1 MSTNLRGSFAL
12 ACSGSLENC
21 VEIDAPSGVSFS
33 SGAIF
38 TIGATFLVSVNKAT
52 GILMRQQGVFSLA
65 LNEGIPV
72 FSAAD
77 LGTFSGDSDTVV
89 QANSWT
95 TVVVSSDGSTLK
107 LYVGGVEVH
116 SAPINTAS
124 VAIDSTETTPTRM
137 DAASVMADASTRWEV
152 GLISGYMREIF
163 AVSRVLSAEEILS
176 QAFAKQSSLN
186 SLDLFADFNCR
197 IPADKGKSSL
207 PLQLKGSCAAV
218 DLVRALVPG
227 QTGYALA
234 HQTKALKQAFASNI
248 FTVYANVF
256 TKVSTAVDDT
266 YIFSCCLV
274 DNDVSR
280 KSAAVL
286 ALGVTDH
293 LTTPFVEY
301 GSQRIESSV
310 KLNSSQWYSLAL
322 TVNGTV
328 LTLFVDGEQV
338 AQTTLTKP
346 LSITAECL
354 PAIGANLDSAGK
366 GFGSFGGYID
376 SVGVFSGI
384 LSQEILKDFTEIPP
398 FIFDEGCV
406 ALWHF
411 SYEHPIDLKSFR
423 AVTLANDAKVC
434 LCQNTLRTK
443 DLPSFTFRE
452 PTAQSSLTE
461 VQTWQAEAAAQ
472 VLFDSSYTMFGI
484 YPSRCVKQVS
494 DGMQTRS
501 RQSGTDEAVAANM
514 QKADEWVNASVSSG
528 FVNSTYYSPVSEAL
542 DLVRDTLVEQAAP
555 QALIETGEVT
565 SAAISETIS
574 SAEFGSCTA
583 VLTETFYGTSTMELV
598 GGMARLEAMW
608 EGVSSSSYLDAA
620 SFAFFMST
628 ASFQMSNWGKSHKSP
643 EADDDTDTDDGVKL
657 HLESLR
663 FYSDDN
669 VKKGSVCICT
679 DFGKDPVLPEYKRKQ
694 QSGDVA
700 FARIGAS
707 TVPQIKAEFEVT
719 AVEEPTSVRL
729 RASVY
734 GADNLLGALDEQS
747 ITVTSPGTYTVDFPL
762 SHHALEKAT
771 IGVHNVTF
779 QWFAD
784 DELMGSTEHKVQVLN
799 DTPLS
804 PWTADRKGESGAIV
818 SLPVLEFS
826 EEIMKT
832 IEDSGKDISADSFCD
847 AFVDWLRAGS
857 RFKGVALSGD
867 PRFSGWSQYQKSLFF
882 DFALLSRAMKNKLND
897 VVELASLDC
906 CCLGLALSRV
916 QGISR
921 VGVAG
926 LSPRYDAGSLTL
938 RDCGSFGR
946 AESFDEYMPLQ
957 HYVLASLVS
966 SNENTNSAT
975 LANGG
980 IHDTSVVNSANGA
993 TLTPHLLYDAYLDYL
1008 RDDQQIVRVKALP
1021 LKGDDD
1027 EDCVYEEGIGSYWAQ
1042 ACTVGSSCEIA
1053 LVKQVLTLGEVPK
1066 RKIIVDPSTGQ
1077 FGKDSKRPNF
1087 LGHVSKTLEVPPY
1100 LVRCHGL
1107 SFHDVENL
1115 LITIVNSP
1123 DSYNKPEALLLLWR
1137 AVFRNGS
1144 DDEGNPSRPIPS
1156 DDPIEK
1162 SSLFLTLEVME
1173 ALAEGGYEKEKLAG
1187 ALTRIERLYNSSL
1200 ANLTLGA
1207 SDWNVAIQESFD
1219 PQEWMC
1225 IANNSGDPVVLSSN
1239 ETLTP
1244 FPYTREDLPDLIE
1257 EGMYL
1262 TNINDGFCLFCLR
1275 NQECVVDVNSIVAL
1289 RIVAVM
1295 VSTIDEEE
1303 EEARIPV
1310 PIVMSSKNAWNAKD
1324 HLYSQY
1330 NEAIPIYYLSPDGS
1344 SWIAF

>member
-12 ACSGSLENC
+12 ACSGSADNC
-21 VEIDAPSGVSFS
+21 IEIDAPSGVSFS
-33 SGAIF
+33 SGGVF
-38 TIGATFLVSVNKAT
+38 TIGATFLVSANKAT

-77 LGTFSGDSDTVV
+77 LGTFSGDSDTIV

-137 DAASVMADASTRWEV
+137 DAAPVMADASTRWEA

-256 TKVSTAVDDT
+256 TKVSTAVDDV

-274 DNDVSR
+274 DNDISR

-293 LTTPFVEY
+293 LTTPFVEC

-322 TVNGTV
+322 TVNGTA
-328 LTLFVDGEQV
+328 LTLFVDGEQAV
-338 AQTTLTKP
+338 QITLTEP

-354 PAIGANLDSAGK
+354 PAIGSNLDSTGK

-384 LSQEILKDFTEIPP
+384 LSQEILKDFTETPP

-434 LCQNTLRTK
+434 LFQNTLRTK

-452 PTAQSSLTE
+452 PTGQSSLTE

-472 VLFDSSYTMFGI
+472 VLFDSAYTMFGI

-494 DGMQTRS
+494 DGMQARS
-501 RQSGTDEAVAANM
+501 RQSGVDEAVSADM

-555 QALIETGEVT
+555 QALIETGEVA

-657 HLESLR
+657 HLESLQ

-679 DFGKDPVLPEYKRKQ
+679 DFGKDPILPEYKRKQ

-747 ITVTSPGTYTVDFPL
+747 IAVTSPGTYTVDFPL

-771 IGVHNVTF
+771 IGAHNVTF

-784 DELMGSTEHKVQVLN
+784 DELMGSTERKVHVLYK
-799 DTPLS
+799 TPVH
-804 PWTADRKGESGAIV
+804 PWTAFAKKESSEQLEVTI
-818 SLPVLEFS
+818 PVLS
-826 EEIMKT
+826 LVEELLT
-832 IEDSGKDISADSFCD
+832 QGGIEPGEISAEAFCS
-847 AFVDWLRAGS
+847 AYVDWIQNNPKLQGADWVKDSTFAAWDKFHQRLYCDFPA
-857 RFKGVALSGD
+857 
-867 PRFSGWSQYQKSLFF
+867 FSSSYEQSSSTSKISLG
-882 DFALLSRAMKNKLND
+882 A
-897 VVELASLDC
+897 LDC
-906 CCLGLALSRV
+906 SCIGFLLAVLEGFSNV
-916 QGISR
+916 YISIISACS
-921 VGVAG
+921 GGGA
-926 LSPRYDAGSLTL
+926 
-938 RDCGSFGR
+938 
-946 AESFDEYMPLQ
+946 LQ
-957 HYVLASLVS
+957 IREAAPFS
-966 SNENTNSAT
+966 SNSQPSSFFGVEHTV
-975 LANGG
+975 LGV
-980 IHDTSVVNSANGA
+980 H
-993 TLTPHLLYDAYLDYL
+993 TPKEDFDADLLYDAYLVPLFEGKSISVKGLPFTLSNDELDYV
-1008 RDDQQIVRVKALP
+1008 VRT
-1021 LKGDDD
+1021 
-1027 EDCVYEEGIGSYWAQ
+1027 ESSSYRNLV
-1042 ACTVGSSCEIA
+1042 CDVGSSCVQS
-1053 LVKQVLTLGEVPK
+1053 LVLASLLVDKLPLERISYNTTVNKFLVLPGRPKFLRSVLTQLPLSRV
-1066 RKIIVDPSTGQ
+1066 
-1077 FGKDSKRPNF
+1077 
-1087 LGHVSKTLEVPPY
+1087 
-1100 LVRCHGL
+1100 LVRCHAL
-1107 SFHDVENL
+1107 SFAHIELFVTEIGNNL
-1115 LITIVNSP
+1115 NSEITSLE
-1123 DSYNKPEALLLLWR
+1123 EADFALMALWH
-1137 AVFRNGS
+1137 AVFSNNS
-1144 DDEGNPSRPIPS
+1144 DFDDFTNPKPS
-1156 DDPIEK
+1156 DDVQE
-1162 SSLFLTLEVME
+1162 SSLCLCKSFINSYTSMDVN
-1173 ALAEGGYEKEKLAG
+1173 EKAATMNG
-1187 ALTRIERLYNSSL
+1187 IVRLFNS
-1200 ANLTLGA
+1200 AHDNLRLGW
-1207 SDWNVAIQESFD
+1207 SDWNSAIQENYD
-1219 PQEWMC
+1219 PQEWVHVVKGKDSYIIDC
-1225 IANNSGDPVVLSSN
+1225 SYDSLEPKDAYFDGLPSPIGEGFYLLNPEDALCLRCLKNQQIIIDKNAIVRPRAGIANNSDNGLGLEDGRRRFLYSSSN
-1239 ETLTP
+1239 EWEMSDVEISTAYDEAVYYFNPDVQEEWGRLQVQTL
-1244 FPYTREDLPDLIE
+1244 
-1257 EGMYL
+1257 
-1262 TNINDGFCLFCLR
+1262 
-1275 NQECVVDVNSIVAL
+1275 
-1289 RIVAVM
+1289 
-1295 VSTIDEEE
+1295 
-1303 EEARIPV
+1303 
-1310 PIVMSSKNAWNAKD
+1310 
-1324 HLYSQY
+1324 
-1330 NEAIPIYYLSPDGS
+1330 
-1344 SWIAF
+1344 